1 MKQTRT
7 EREEREALRYVKKVG
22 LTSRLTVFF
31 FKKKNTN
38 QLVNNLRL
46 PKVYPTLLGVMRAK
60 MYKLSNVFTGGME
73 QEV

>member
-31 FKKKNTN
+31 FLKNTN

-60 MYKLSNVFTGGME
+60 MYKLSNVFTAGME